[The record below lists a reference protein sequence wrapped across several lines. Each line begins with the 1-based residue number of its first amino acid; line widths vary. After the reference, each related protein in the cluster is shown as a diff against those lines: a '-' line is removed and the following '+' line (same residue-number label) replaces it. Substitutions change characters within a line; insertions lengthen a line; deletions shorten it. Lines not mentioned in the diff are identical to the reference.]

1 MFLDEEVVALIEE
14 IEVAIRPQSLGAVG
28 QLTLTVVE
36 VVEF

>member
-14 IEVAIRPQSLGAVG
+14 VEVAIRPQTFCAVG